1 MKELITEGHLYIGMP
16 PLYKVYNT
24 KTIEYAYSDKD
35 LEQVKEKV
43 GKNYSIQRYK
53 GLGEM
58 NPEQLWETTLNPEKR
73 RLVKVAI
80 DDAAEAERIITTLM
94 GNSIDLRKSYIS
106 KHANFNKQDK
116 FINFIGE

>member
-1 MKELITEGHLYIGMP
+1 
-16 PLYKVYNT
+16 VA
-24 KTIEYAYSDKD
+24 YAYSDKD
-35 LEQVKEKV
+35 LEEVKLKV
-43 GKNYSIQRYK
+43 GKNYQIQRYK

-58 NPEQLWETTLNPEKR
+58 NPDQLWETTLNPENRK
-73 RLVKVAI
+73 LVQVNI

-94 GNSIDLRKSYIS
+94 GNSIDLRKKYIS